1 MYSCI
6 PVNAFIVVLETA
18 EINRKISFFT
28 LFLFIQFFLYFFSVN
43 FTVADSVEF
52 VRVIPLSSEVEHV
65 LCNFLLSGRREILAI
80 G

>member
-18 EINRKISFFT
+18 EINRKISLFT
-28 LFLFIQFFLYFFSVN
+28 LFLYVQFFNFFSVN

-52 VRVIPLSSEVEHV
+52 LRVIPLSSEVE
-65 LCNFLLSGRREILAI
+65 LLAI
-80 G
+80 VFG